1 MGGLVHKGG
10 STGVGAFSS
19 STNVQH
25 SIITYMSARTTQ
37 HSTAEQSTVQQS
49 TDVSNV
55 LA

>member
-1 MGGLVHKGG
+1 MGRLVKAGG
-10 STGVGAFSS
+10 GTGAGAFSS

-25 SIITYMSARTTQ
+25 CQLSIIAYMSDRTTQ
-37 HSTAEQSTVQQS
+37 HSTAEQN